1 MTGRARSIT
10 AVVLD
15 EHTEFTLGELCRL
28 CRVHGEFVVELV
40 EEGIVDPRGRDPRRW
55 RFTGVSVRRVR
66 RAVRL
71 HRDLGLN
78 LPGVA
83 LALELL
89 DEIDRLR
96 RERG

>member
-1 MTGRARSIT
+1 MSRGSRKVT

-15 EHTEFTLGELCRL
+15 EHTEFTLGELCRV
-28 CRVHGEFVVELV
+28 CRVHGEFVIELV
-40 EEGIVDPRGRDPRRW
+40 AEGIVEPRGRDPRRW
-55 RFTGVSVRRVR
+55 RFTGVSVHRVR

-89 DEIDRLR
+89 DEIERLR
-96 RERG
+96 RERS